1 MHPSSKFRRTRV
13 VIDSKLFN
21 HFVDPDLRVQTSVKK
36 AETVKNWGVELETRD
51 IDTLLKV

>member
-1 MHPSSKFRRTRV
+1 M
-13 VIDSKLFN
+13 IDSKLFN

-51 IDTLLKV
+51 IDTLVLEV